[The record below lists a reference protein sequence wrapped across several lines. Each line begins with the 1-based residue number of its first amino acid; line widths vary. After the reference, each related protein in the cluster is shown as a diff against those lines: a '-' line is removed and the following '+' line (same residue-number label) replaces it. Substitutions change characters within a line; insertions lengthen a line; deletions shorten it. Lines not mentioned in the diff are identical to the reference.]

1 MPDLDWLMYKE
12 IKDCGNIFMFNF
24 LFCYK
29 TEQVRTYRVIKKEG
43 GKVKGYYTTKKLILG
58 AV

>member
-29 TEQVRTYRVIKKEG
+29 TEQVRTYVINN
-43 GKVKGYYTTKKLILG
+43 TL
-58 AV
+58 